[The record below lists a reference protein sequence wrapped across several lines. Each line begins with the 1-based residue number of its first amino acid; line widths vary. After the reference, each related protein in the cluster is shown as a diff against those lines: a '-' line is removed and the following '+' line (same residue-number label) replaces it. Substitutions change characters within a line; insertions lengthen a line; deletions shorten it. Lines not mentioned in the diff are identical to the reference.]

1 MVILVKVV
9 AVLVV
14 YFVQIFVVAI
24 LVEVVLHVLYTCIF
38 VGLVSITFFIV
49 LGGLSEIAEIIVGET
64 IEKLI
69 VVVLMIVIVIIKL
82 I

>member
-14 YFVQIFVVAI
+14 YFVQIFNI
-24 LVEVVLHVLYTCIF
+24 YTCIL
-38 VGLVSITFFIV
+38 VGLVLITCFIV

>member
-1 MVILVKVV
+1 MIILVKVV

-14 YFVQIFVVAI
+14 YFVQIFNAI

-69 VVVLMIVIVIIKL
+69 RVLLMIVIVIIKL
-82 I
+82 K

>member
-14 YFVQIFVVAI
+14 YFVQIFNAI

-38 VGLVSITFFIV
+38 VGWVSITFFIV
-49 LGGLSEIAEIIVGET
+49 LGALSEIAEIIVGET

-69 VVVLMIVIVIIKL
+69 VVVLMIVIVMIKS

>member
-14 YFVQIFVVAI
+14 YFVQIFNAI
-24 LVEVVLHVLYTCIF
+24 LVEIVLHVLYTCIF
-38 VGLVSITFFIV
+38 VGLVSINFFIV
-49 LGGLSEIAEIIVGET
+49 LGGLSEIAEIIVGEA
-64 IEKLI
+64 IVKLI
-69 VVVLMIVIVIIKL
+69 VVVLMIVMVKMKL